1 MSHVVICE
9 IQIRDIDCLEKAC
22 KEAGLEL
29 RRGQRTYRWYNNFVN
44 DYHGENA
51 AFNHGIDPKDYG
63 KCDHAIG
70 IPGNK
75 SAYEIGVVKKP
86 DGTYALIW
94 DFYAGGYG
102 LEKVAGKNCQNV
114 TKAYSMQVAK
124 KHLKA
129 KGYSLQSTKTLA
141 DGSVEMVFNSY

>member
-1 MSHVVICE
+1 VSHVAAVELAIK
-9 IQIRDIDCLEKAC
+9 DLSCLEAAC
-22 KEAGLEL
+22 KEVGLEL
-29 RRGQRTYRWYNNFVN
+29 RKNQKSYRWYGRWVN
-44 DYHGENA
+44 DFNGANA
-51 AFNHGIDPKDYG
+51 AYKHGIDTKDYG

-70 IPGNK
+70 IPGNN

-94 DFYAGGYG
+94 DFYAGGRG

-129 KGYSLQSTKTLA
+129 KGYSLQSTKTLS